1 MKFHISTQIGK
12 TLFPST
18 YETKTQKT
26 TYYFYSASSIKKH
39 TEQSYDTIIINN
51 KKHNMQIGQ
60 NTLSQQMHHSNKK
73 NILAI

>member
-39 TEQSYDTIIINN
+39 TEQSYDTIIIINN
-51 KKHNMQIGQ
+51 KKHNIQIGQ
-60 NTLSQQMHHSNKK
+60 NTLSQQMHH
-73 NILAI
+73 